1 MRLEGEKT
9 SFLLLLWV
17 GIMPKEKAKKEEKEE
32 KKPAAPVKGAPAAPV
47 AKGAAKKGAP
57 VEAAAPEEKKE
68 EKKKEKKSQ
77 KERPKSKKKHAKVQV
92 WKLYK
97 VEGNSL
103 KRKNE
108 YCPRC
113 GAGTFLASYKNRKY
127 CGKCSFSEI
136 TTVKQVDDAKHR
148 PKDEEKVKGK

>member
-1 MRLEGEKT
+1 MA
-9 SFLLLLWV
+9 
-17 GIMPKEKAKKEEKEE
+17 KEKAKKDEKE
-32 KKPAAPVKGAPAAPV
+32 
-47 AKGAAKKGAP
+47 
-57 VEAAAPEEKKE
+57 
-68 EKKKEKKSQ
+68 EKKSQ

-97 VEGNSL
+97 VDGN
-103 KRKNE
+103 KITRKNE

-136 TTVKQVDDAKHR
+136 TTVKQIDDTSQEKKAKA
-148 PKDEEKVKGK
+148 K

>member
-1 MRLEGEKT
+1 M
-9 SFLLLLWV
+9 
-17 GIMPKEKAKKEEKEE
+17 AKKAEKEE
-32 KKPAAPVKGAPAAPV
+32 KKPVAAPAAPA
-47 AKGAAKKGAP
+47 AKGTAKKGAP
-57 VEAAAPEEKKE
+57 VEAAEEAPKKE

-97 VEGNSL
+97 VDGN
-103 KRKNE
+103 KVTRKNE

-136 TTVKQVDDAKHR
+136 TTVKQIDDASQ
-148 PKDEEKVKGK
+148 EKKAKAK

>member
-1 MRLEGEKT
+1 MAKG
-9 SFLLLLWV
+9 
-17 GIMPKEKAKKEEKEE
+17 KETKGKKEEKEE
-32 KKPAAPVKGAPAAPV
+32 KKPIVAPAAPV
-47 AKGAAKKGAP
+47 AKGAVKGPAKKGAP
-57 VEAAAPEEKKE
+57 VAAAEEAPKKE

-97 VEGNSL
+97 VEGDKL
-103 KRKNE
+103 TRKNE

-136 TTVKQVDDAKHR
+136 TTAKQTDTEKAKA
-148 PKDEEKVKGK
+148 K